1 MKNKNN
7 FAMSK
12 VNDSDGSTFFDIFNY
27 IEPVIMYRLSSQ
39 MSYLCELYSTLKH
52 RGLLDYKIQLF
63 LNKPSQNF
71 SHQIQVTIYNDRSQ
85 ILDVINFGL
94 SFAFEPPAS
103 HIMLVND
110 FFNQVIEGG
119 KL

>member
-12 VNDSDGSTFFDIFNY
+12 NDNGGSTFFDIFNY

-39 MSYLCELYSTLKH
+39 MPYLCELYGTLKH

-63 LNKPSQNF
+63 LNKPSQKY

-85 ILDVINFGL
+85 ILDVIYFGL
-94 SFAFEPPAS
+94 SFTFEPPAS
-103 HIMLVND
+103 HIMLVNN